1 MTMTRNEQL
10 LIEELTLEVKK
21 LRTEMNV
28 LMHLLSN
35 TVEIK
40 TALEAEHK

>member
-21 LRTEMNV
+21 LIRYTLARQVREGV
-28 LMHLLSN
+28 
-35 TVEIK
+35 
-40 TALEAEHK
+40 